1 MSDTHFAKNE
11 AVRLGLLLVLIGL
24 VSVFVLLSHTSLH
37 TSRAAGFERSN
48 LPGLSDEAESD
59 PAIRRRVGEAYGKVP
74 LGFEAN
80 EGQTDQQVKFLT
92 RGPGYNLFLTTS
104 ETVLSLR
111 HAKSSIDGQP
121 RLQNDVVR
129 MKLVGANPAPKTEA
143 ADMLPGKS
151 NYFIGND
158 STKWHVNVPTFARV
172 NYREVYPGVDVVY
185 YGNQQKLENDF
196 VVAPGVDPDVIILGF
211 DGASRISIE
220 RDGGLFLKVGRSE
233 VRLLKP
239 VIYQM
244 VNDERRK
251 VAGSYVMKSRKQIGF
266 EVGGYDQTQPLV
278 IDPILIYSTYLGG
291 TGQDTA
297 YAIAVGTSGDVNA
310 GGAAYITG
318 EAGSANFP
326 TVSSNQ
332 AFLGGEDVFVTV
344 LNPAGSGVA
353 YSTFLGGTTGFE
365 HGYDIAVDSFGA
377 AFVAGHTIAP
387 DFPTTANALQPIKLT
402 GSSQDTAFFTKLN
415 PTTGTLAYSTYLSG
429 SQGTRGFGVATDG
442 VGNAYVVGQAGS
454 GGFPVT
460 ASAFNSTNTGSGF
473 LTKLNTN
480 ASGAA
485 SLVYSTFLGP
495 TGFSEP
501 RAVAVDA
508 LGNAYITGYAGTTS
522 TNFTTPGAFQTTFG
536 GGNFDA
542 FVAKFNTKLS
552 GAASRIYSTYL
563 GGSDQDF
570 GGSQVARGSKAIAI
584 DSNGNA
590 YITGQTR
597 STNFPVVNAFQPAN
611 AGFVD
616 AFLTKLDATGSALI
630 YSTYLGGS
638 SASNADEGS
647 AVAVNIAG
655 NAYVTGRAQSTDFP
669 ISSPIEIPG
678 ATTGG
683 VFVTKFTP
691 AGNALVY
698 STRLGRPNTSFDE
711 AGQGIALDAAGNAF
725 VTGFA
730 RVEFPTKGAF
740 QPNPGGITDAF
751 VSQIAD
757 PTVIGRVLDENGNP
771 IAGAAVNLTGVPSA
785 TTTTDSNGCFTFGML
800 VVGNNYTV
808 SVNAGNYTFS
818 AQAAD
823 NIQRNVRRD
832 FGPLTFNI
840 SGQVALPGKGGL
852 AGVTMTLSDG
862 KLFTTQTDVVG
873 NYVFLNLPA
882 GRNYTVTPTHN
893 SYSFAPTSR
902 SFGQLNANSIGNF
915 VGTQVLANITGKV
928 TNSSNVGLS
937 NVNLT
942 LSGPITRVVQTD
954 TNGNY
959 SFLNLTVGGNYALT
973 AQSPYFVFVPPRAD
987 FPNLGSNQI
996 SNFVSDPI
1004 AVPGPTPSLSDNFDG
1019 PNRDPNKWNLGT
1031 LTQPAG
1037 ATDPLVTTAQV
1048 NGQLVITPL
1057 KSVSGLHYN
1066 GYVSTNAF
1074 DIRNASA
1081 TVEVVKAASAGADT
1095 IFAVGS
1101 DANNFTRFMVHTAA
1115 GSTVLAPNSKGQ
1127 VFESATDPTVS
1138 QLIFQVNVGGTI
1150 TSLSIPYDPVLH
1162 RFMRFRHE
1170 AATNSIVFETSS
1182 DNTVFVERHR
1192 VVLQKGVSA
1201 MTAELSAG
1209 TSTPATPGTAVLDN
1223 FSLVTSTFQFS
1234 AGTYAVGEADS
1245 SVLVTVTRTS
1255 SSDAASI
1262 GYETSDG
1269 TATQTSKYISAAGT
1283 LSFAPGQT
1291 NRTFSVS
1298 IVDNAVAE
1306 GNQTVNLML
1315 ASPVGSGLSSPGR
1328 AVLTIVDNDVVLTAA
1343 QINQLKAWTVGGR
1356 TYIYVK
1362 PQFPDAGYRVA
1373 NWGLPVR
1380 NNNDFSVDAS
1390 VERLPGP
1397 SIQAVVTTAQIY
1409 DLGPLANGTYNFD
1422 FKTSGT
1428 LAKTLAFTVSSTVPP
1443 ANVIDT
1449 AREFVKQQYRD
1460 FLNREADQAG
1470 EDFWTDNI
1478 TKCSDPARRPAGQT
1492 VEQCTLRQRETTS
1505 GAFFLSPEFQYTGY
1519 FVYRMYQGGLGRQ
1532 PKLSEFIPDAQ
1543 FVGNGIVVSG
1553 QLSGAV
1559 INQNKANFAA
1569 QFVNCTDATKYRCA
1583 EFKAIYDGLNN
1594 MQYVD
1599 RLFLTTGVNAS
1610 ASDRAVLVNG
1620 LNATPATETRATVL
1634 QKVVDGIN
1642 VIAEGNQQFTT
1653 TYGQAFYNS
1662 EFNRAFVELE
1672 YFGYMKRDPDDAGYA
1687 FWLAKL
1693 NSFNGSFVN
1702 AEMVLAFISSPEYRA
1717 RFGQP

>member
-24 VSVFVLLSHTSLH
+24 LSVFILLSHNSLH
-37 TSRAAGFERSN
+37 TSRAAGFEPSG
-48 LPGLSDEAESD
+48 LPGLLAGAESD
-59 PAIRRRVGEAYGKVP
+59 PALKLRVAEAYGKVP

-92 RGPGYNLFLTTS
+92 RGPGYNLFLTSS
-104 ETVLSLR
+104 EAVLSLR
-111 HAKSSIDGQP
+111 HTNDRIDTRR

-129 MKLVGANPAPKTEA
+129 MKLVRANSAPKIEA
-143 ADMLPGKS
+143 AEMLPGKS

-185 YGNQQKLENDF
+185 YGNQQELENDF
-196 VVAPGVDPDVIILGF
+196 VVAPGVDPGVIRLAF
-211 DGASRISIE
+211 NGASRISIE
-220 RDGGLFLKVGRSE
+220 HDGSLCLRVGLSE

-239 VIYQM
+239 AIYQ
-244 VNDERRK
+244 VVDGARRE
-251 VAGSYVMKSRKQIGF
+251 VVGNYVMKNRKQVGF
-266 EVGGYDQTQPLV
+266 EVGSYDPAQPLV

-291 TGQDTA
+291 TGQDTGYGIALDQFGSA
-297 YAIAVGTSGDVNA
+297 YV
-310 GGAAYITG
+310 TG
-318 EAGSANFP
+318 EAGSATFP
-326 TVSSNQ
+326 TLNSNQ
-332 AFLGGEDVFVTV
+332 ASGGGQDAFVTKF
-344 LNPAGSGVA
+344 NAAGSALV
-353 YSTFLGGTTGFE
+353 YSTFLGGNTGFE
-365 HGYDIAVDSFGA
+365 HGYDIAVDL
-377 AFVAGHTIAP
+377 AGNAYVVGTTIAT
-387 DFPTTANALQPIKLT
+387 DFPTTASGLQPTKLT
-402 GSSQDTAFFTKLN
+402 GSSQDTSFVTRLN
-415 PTTGTLAYSTYLSG
+415 ATGAIFYSTYLSG
-429 SQGTRGFGVATDG
+429 TQGSRGFGIATDG
-442 VGNAYVVGQAGS
+442 VGNAYVTGAAGS
-454 GGFPVT
+454 GFPVT
-460 ASAFNSTNTGSGF
+460 ASAFSSTTFNTGF
-473 LTKLNTN
+473 LTRLNTN
-480 ASGAA
+480 ASGAG
-485 SLVYSTFLGP
+485 SLAYSTFLGP
-495 TGFSEP
+495 TGFAEGKGI
-501 RAVAVDA
+501 AVDG
-508 LGNAYITGYAGTTS
+508 LGNAYITGETNSTS
-522 TNFTTPGAFQTTFG
+522 TNFTSPGAFQTTFG
-536 GGNFDA
+536 GGTFDA
-542 FVAKFNTKLS
+542 FIAKFDTKLS

-563 GGSDQDF
+563 GGSNQDF
-570 GGSQVARGSKAIAI
+570 GGNAVARGSKAIAI
-584 DSNGNA
+584 DVAGNA
-590 YITGQTR
+590 YVTGQTQ
-597 STNFPVVNAFQPAN
+597 STNFPLANAFQAAN
-611 AGFVD
+611 AGGVD
-616 AFLTKLDATGSALI
+616 AFLTKLNATGSALI

-698 STRLGRPNTSFDE
+698 STRLGRPNVSSDE

-757 PTVIGRVLDENGNP
+757 PTVIGRVLDENANP

-862 KLFTTQTDVVG
+862 KLFTTQTDVGG

-928 TNSSNVGLS
+928 TDNKNIGIS

-942 LSGPITRVVQTD
+942 LSGPITRVGQSD

-973 AQSPYFVFVPPRAD
+973 AQSPYLVFVPPRAD

-1031 LTQPAG
+1031 LTQPPA

-1048 NGQLVITPL
+1048 SGQLVITPL
-1057 KSVSGLHYN
+1057 KSASGLHYN
-1066 GYVSTNAF
+1066 GYVSTNSF

-1095 IFAVGS
+1095 IFAIGS

-1115 GSTVLAPNSKGQ
+1115 GSTVLAPDSKAT

-1138 QLIFQVNVGGTI
+1138 QLIFQVNLGGTI

-1170 AATNSIVFETSS
+1170 AATNSIVFETSP
-1182 DNTVFVERHR
+1182 DNIVFTERHR

-1201 MTAELSAG
+1201 QTAELSAG
-1209 TSTPATPGTAVLDN
+1209 TSTPTTPGTAVFDN

-1234 AGTYAVGEADS
+1234 GGTYAVGEADS

-1291 NRTFSVS
+1291 SRTFSVS
-1298 IVDNAVAE
+1298 IVDNALAE

-1380 NNNDFSVDAS
+1380 SVNDFTVDAS

-1519 FVYRMYQGGLGRQ
+1519 YVYRMYQGGLGRQ

-1553 QLSGAV
+1553 QLSGTV

-1569 QFVNCTDATKYRCA
+1569 QFVNCTDATKYRCS

-1594 MQYVD
+1594 QQYVD

-1610 ASDRAVLVNG
+1610 ASDRAALVNG

-1634 QKVVDGIN
+1634 QKVVDG
-1642 VIAEGNQQFTT
+1642 VTVLSEGNQQFTT
-1653 TYGQAFYNS
+1653 TYGQAFYNL